1 MNAMPICP
9 ALGAGSF
16 APRRLIVMSV
26 VTYLTSPAAIDVAR
40 AQFGF
45 VIAFHIVFPAFSI
58 GLASYLAV
66 LEGLWLATKNP
77 VFLDAHKYW
86 LKIFAMIFAIGVVS
100 GLVMAYEIG
109 ANWGGYSDRVG
120 PVLGPLLAY
129 ETLTAFFLE
138 AGFLGIMLFGLQRVG
153 PKLHFAA
160 TCLVAIGTLI
170 SATWILSANSWMQ
183 TPQGATIGPNGQ
195 FIPQDWLKI
204 IFSPSAPY
212 RWVHMVLACYLAT
225 AFMVGGVG
233 AWHVLKDNKNTVAR
247 LMFSMALWMSAI
259 VTPIQILAGDTQG
272 DNTLR
277 YQPAKIAGMEGD
289 FTSGVQAL
297 HLIGWPSVAQHKVL
311 YDVAI
316 PHLGSLILTHHWNGY
331 VKGLDA
337 WPQNQWPVID
347 VEFFSFR
354 IMVGLGFAMFGLG
367 LLSLWLRFR
376 GRLYDTPWFNYLAIV
391 MAPSGFIAIVMGWTT
406 TETGRQP
413 WTVYGLVTTAQSV
426 SPITLP
432 EVVTSFAV
440 IIVIYI
446 AVFGSGIAY
455 VLNMMAKPPE
465 TNEPPPQE
473 DTPLRSHGLVGH
485 GVQDPDR
492 RGPAAIAAE

>member
-1 MNAMPICP
+1 MA
-9 ALGAGSF
+9 
-16 APRRLIVMSV
+16 IVP
-26 VTYLTSPAAIDVAR
+26 YLATPAAIDVAR

-66 LEGLWLATKNP
+66 LEGLWLWTKRT
-77 VFLDAHKYW
+77 VYLDAYKYW
-86 LKIFAMIFAIGVVS
+86 LKIFALIFAIGVVS

-109 ANWGGYSDRVG
+109 ANWGGYADKVG

-138 AGFLGIMLFGLQRVG
+138 AGFLGIMLFGVERVG
-153 PKLHFAA
+153 PRLHFAA
-160 TCLVAIGTLI
+160 SCLVSLGTLI

-183 TPQGATIGPNGQ
+183 TPQGAIIGPNGQ
-195 FIPQDWLKI
+195 FLPQDWLKI

-212 RWVHMVLACYLAT
+212 RWVHMVMACYLAT
-225 AFMVGGVG
+225 AFMVGGV
-233 AWHVLKDNKNTVAR
+233 AAFHLLRQRDNKIAR
-247 LMFSMALWMSAI
+247 LMFSMALWMAALL
-259 VTPIQILAGDTQG
+259 TPLQILAGDTQG

-289 FTSGVQAL
+289 FTTGVQPL
-297 HLIGWPSVAQHKVL
+297 HVIGWPSIAQGKML
-311 YDVAI
+311 YDVSI
-316 PHLGSLILTHHWNGY
+316 PHLGSLILTHHWNGV

-337 WPQNQWPVID
+337 WPKAQWPVVD

-367 LLSLWLRFR
+367 LLSLWLRYR
-376 GRLYDTPWFNYLAIV
+376 KQLYETRWFNYLAMA

-413 WTVYGLVTTAQSV
+413 WTVYGLVTTAQSA
-426 SPITLP
+426 SPITLA
-432 EVVTSFAV
+432 EVTASFAV
-440 IIVIYI
+440 IILIYVL
-446 AVFGSGIAY
+446 VFGSG
-455 VLNMMAKPPE
+455 VLYALAMMAKPPE
-465 TNEPPPQE
+465 AGEPAPR
-473 DTPLRSHGLVGH
+473 DAPLRSHGLVGGH
-485 GVQDPDR
+485 SPVQ
-492 RGPAAIAAE
+492 PAPQPAE